1 MVWEWEWIEDDV
13 EESSSE
19 VADDL
24 SARSSPE
31 LFSDYS
37 QPTVEHSPTAHTE
50 DTSNEDDLVPAI
62 THSVLFKCIGADKER
77 KYQEVLFTAAKKHG
91 EGINVPVKL
100 QPEPSNKYDSKAIA
114 FMCQTDSGW
123 ERIGYVVREATD
135 EVHSAI
141 RNKKILQ
148 VKFEWIKY
156 KFIFKSPAWY
166 AAIRISL
173 NGEWSKTVTRS
184 CASFN

>member
-19 VADDL
+19 VSDDL

-77 KYQEVLFTAAKKHG
+77 NYQEVLFTAAKKHG